1 MVGVGSNAKKSVLAR
16 CCLVDWEG
24 EKIYDEFVRPKSY
37 VTDFRTKYSGVR
49 KCDLRRGNAVPL
61 EEVSGWMGGWTVT
74 FFLFSLFCQTVC

>member
-24 EKIYDEFVRPKSY
+24 EKIYDEFVRPKTY

-49 KCDLRRGNAVPL
+49 KCDLRKGKAVPL
-61 EEVSGWMGGWTVT
+61 EEVS
-74 FFLFSLFCQTVC
+74 